1 MIIPITEK
9 SLKQYIKEI
18 IDEELHCRF
27 YENSWNL
34 RPFELISE
42 GLIMTYAPHKLIS
55 ILNRKYDFEIYG
67 ASVKHFDR
75 TQPNHPINKQN
86 FVNKP
91 VNTTKDYNRLIEI
104 KIYFKYGLQY
114 IDNKTLEDII
124 HTCESCGWIFA
135 SIQNAYTLEEYKEIN
150 KCDFTSK
157 QPHNMYFRP
166 KFDQKI
172 KENGIPNECF
182 HICPTKLVN
191 KILKQGLH
199 PKDYGRKSNHP
210 ERVYLFLQ
218 KPINWKEIARTFRES
233 RNENYSL
240 LKIDTSKLYNK
251 FNFYFDS
258 LTMTDNPAIYTNET
272 IPPQYIIE
280 IDREENNY
288 ENFM

>member
-1 MIIPITEK
+1 M
-9 SLKQYIKEI
+9 
-18 IDEELHCRF
+18 
-27 YENSWNL
+27 
-34 RPFELISE
+34 
-42 GLIMTYAPHKLIS
+42 
-55 ILNRKYDFEIYG
+55 
-67 ASVKHFDR
+67 
-75 TQPNHPINKQN
+75 
-86 FVNKP
+86 
-91 VNTTKDYNRLIEI
+91 
-104 KIYFKYGLQY
+104 QY
-114 IDNKTLEDII
+114 IDKKTLDDII

-135 SIQNAYTLEEYKEIN
+135 SMQNAYTLEEYKEIN

-172 KENGIPNECF
+172 KENGITNECF

-233 RNENYSL
+233 RNEKYSL

-251 FNFYFDS
+251 IDFYFDS
-258 LTMTDNPAIYTNET
+258 LAMTDNPAIYTNET
-272 IPPQYIIE
+272 IPPQYIAE
-280 IDREENNY
+280 IDKEENNN
-288 ENFM
+288 E